1 MQHAVSNRFFY
12 SAIVF
17 ALIGICGGIYMAAS
31 HDHLAAPAH
40 AHTLLLG
47 WVSMAVFGFF
57 YRLVPQAARTLANWH
72 WWLMNIG
79 VPVMA
84 IGILLVRYENA
95 AIGEPL
101 AAGSSFVILAAMI
114 LFAINVVHGLNS
126 EGAASARA

>member
-1 MQHAVSNRFFY
+1 MQHAISNRFFY

-57 YRLVPQAARTLANWH
+57 YRLVPQAAGTLAAWH

-84 IGILLVRYENA
+84 IGILLIRYENSA
-95 AIGEPL
+95 MGEPM
-101 AAGSSFVILAAMI
+101 AAGSAFVILGAMI
-114 LFAINVVHGLNS
+114 LFAINVVRGLN
-126 EGAASARA
+126 GDRAASARA